1 MAIDWGKIKQQS
13 KDIEKDLSKF
23 DKRTSSGGVRATARP
38 SLPDYRPINHMDRK
52 AEREDRYASAT
63 IGFDTL
69 GAEKERAQKSAADTG
84 RELRL
89 SNARENL
96 ARRAG
101 FPVNGI
107 NIDQERERQSDL
119 SKELQGYRRDIERI
133 DYIQG
138 YQDVTREDNFVG
150 QFRASY
156 DVGQMG
162 QDEAMAWKDYLSNP
176 TPQNRLYAEA
186 VSKVREDY
194 MRRNQ
199 DALDDDAT
207 LPWITQDLA
216 QYLPQLKGQTIA
228 GAKGALG
235 GAAVGTVIPV
245 AGTAAGAKAGYVAG
259 RAAYGFDTMQ
269 GFAFKALLDAGLDE
283 QTAREAAMDEA
294 FISSLIEGGDAAID
308 LLTLGGGKVISALFK
323 KSAQTGAKITKP
335 IWKQILSGGAAVL
348 GNALGE
354 GVQEWVQEG
363 VSLANQKR
371 GGTGALDLIGATG
384 GQVYDALS
392 GRDPDALAQ
401 MNDAGAAG
409 FRIGLMVGGGS
420 RLTNAALESAITRAN
435 ERARNNFRV
444 NEFSPVEETSP
455 VRDPIPLPPAT
466 QSSAQ
471 QDAQPA
477 PGPVQPSPDPMKR
490 VYDLLGDSGKRSIVR
505 MYDGTSDMD
514 IYAHEYIKA
523 YQAGLTGGEKPVS
536 PNITEA
542 QSTAAYFSGQNDA
555 QTISQ
560 PPALPKPA
568 KKKAASQKV
577 ADIPQTKNSIPMPK
591 AETGKAFTATLYH
604 GSGADPSEIYVGTQY
619 PVAGKGR
626 YYAMS
631 EKQAKAYG
639 DTIDV
644 ESVTLKNPIVVR
656 DDTEWRALTDAA
668 GWQYPNMFGMKD
680 EEIISA
686 ADAMRKYVM
695 ESGHDG
701 LVIQY
706 DDYHQGDINALTRG
720 RVKTLDNVFGHD
732 QVIVYG
738 QEEVVGDPV
747 EPPLS
752 MLEPSPFEKSYKA
765 EKETLSETAQ
775 QQIADSVKK
784 YLEKGTKFSPAKL
797 FEIADKAYG
806 GTMAQGTYT
815 VKDAYDG
822 MELAVNQ
829 HLMTG
834 PARKANGG
842 AASAKAFLSQM
853 EDLLSALPTQTK
865 RTAEMESYQQ
875 FSTPPNIAYLAA
887 WTANVSPSDVVLEP
901 SAGIGGLALWPKAWG
916 ATVYANE
923 LSDRR
928 LQFLNQLG
936 LDGTFNLNA
945 EQIDNLLPDNIKPT
959 VVIMNP
965 PFSSTAGRTATNKT
979 ANAKR
984 HIEQALERLEPDG
997 RLVAILGR
1005 GMSDNAPAFRPWW
1018 NDIKKEYNVRANIQI
1033 DGSNYK
1039 KYGTTFDVQM
1049 VVIDKNGPTTGGT
1062 ITGVYKDLS
1071 EIPELMEGIRN
1082 DRQGTV
1088 RSGDAVAERAPGAV
1102 SVTTRGQDTG
1112 HSSGGTPNGLS
1123 SRKRSGGS
1131 GARAA
1136 DRGRTGKRGTVR
1148 PGPEGDQTP
1157 VRGDAG
1163 RKDGGR
1169 LDKEGGGPR
1178 MALSRGAGADLDG
1191 RTAPDIL
1198 TEENI
1203 DSTYSTYAPQKVH
1216 IKGAKPHPAKLVE
1229 SAAMAAVEPPD
1240 PTYTPALPERI
1251 AKEGILSDAQLE
1263 NVVYAGQAHAQTLP
1277 DGRRK
1282 GFFIGDGTG
1291 VGKGRQIAGI
1301 IMDNFIQGCRKAV
1314 WISEKASLLE
1324 DAKRDWKDL
1333 GGNPDD
1339 VIDMKNP
1346 KLLKTGIQAESG
1358 IVFAPYTTLRSQ
1370 KEARLKMLEDWLGK
1384 DFDGVIALDEA
1395 HNMGNSVVMKRGRGR
1410 TKPAA
1415 QAIAGIELQ
1424 KAFPNARV
1432 VYASATGATDI
1443 SQYGYLERLGLW
1455 GKGTAFNDL
1464 NDFIEKISNGGLA
1477 AMELV
1482 ARDMKSMGVYMARS
1496 ISYDDVKYDTIQHDL
1511 TPMQTEIYNTMSRAW
1526 QKVLQNVE
1534 EALKVTG
1541 ADRNGQARGAAYS
1554 AIFSG
1559 QQRFYNQI
1567 LTSMSM
1573 PSVIADMK
1581 KELAAGR
1588 SVVLQLTNTNE
1599 AQATRAIAK
1608 NEAEGGSLD
1617 DIDLTPSETL
1627 RDLLQKSFPVNL
1639 YEEYTD
1645 EDGRTKSRMV
1655 TDGEGNPVLDKKAV
1669 RMRDRL
1675 IAELGQMKVPDGPL
1689 EMLFD
1694 AFGPDQ
1700 VAEVTGRTQRVV
1712 EREGAD
1718 GVKRRVL
1725 EKRGPTAGLAD
1736 TKMFQDGKKRILVF
1750 SEAGGT
1756 GKSYHADLRAKN
1768 QQQRV
1773 HYLLQAGWNAS
1784 KAVQGFGRT
1793 HRSNQ
1798 ASAPIFRLVTTNV
1811 MGQKRFTSTIARRLD
1826 QLGAL
1831 TKGQRQ
1837 AGSGVF
1843 SERDNLE
1850 NPIAMDALS
1859 QYYKAVDKDV
1869 LKKLGLYDKL
1879 YDEYGRI
1886 NEGADDLR
1894 NVSKFLNRILSLEVD
1909 EQNEVFQGFYD
1920 TFERMLD
1927 AAIANGTVDMG
1938 LENYKADKIDVVDE
1952 NVIRTD
1958 KSGADTKYVQM
1969 VAYKRPDV
1977 VEYGQLEDLSPNF
1990 VKLVRLEDGSVRAVY
2005 EISSKTN
2012 EKGEVERR
2020 FKLLSPQL
2028 SKRST
2033 YVESTLTSKTTDV
2046 PKKQWKSA
2054 WEAELKKV
2062 PEFEESTLHILTG
2075 TLLPIW
2081 NRLPDSNTRV
2091 MRVVTADGR
2100 QYLGRV
2106 IPPTQIDGVLR
2117 GLGSNRTKKTY
2128 TAEQISE
2135 AVLSQGRQAILQD
2148 NRMKIVRRKVSGEW
2162 RMEVTGQNL
2171 WYLPRQISG
2180 IITERIN
2187 YEYRYFIPTG
2197 ASGKAVLQDLIGIN
2211 PVLEIRAGEPEVDQ
2225 MVGRTG
2231 RARGDG
2237 LQGKPGNDTMGEIE
2251 RSLKEDQKNGE
2262 AREETRE
2269 SFLRRAAGEGYAIFE
2284 GKTAAYGYRRPVQLG
2299 YEASSEQVRRELK
2312 RLGITGIIVDGSVIW
2327 NQNGLTKGR
2336 VIKEATTAHKEVVF
2350 INGITTL
2357 PPRNVAGHEAF
2368 HLWKNGAGKDAYIEA
2383 LEDNL
2388 LFASQAFLKYQEQI
2402 SKEYLGGEADLADDV
2417 QLEKLREE
2425 LFAYISGDI
2434 HEGTNDDLLRPMF
2447 RDYDAVKAAWESLV
2461 RENTS
2466 TKETEETEFFSRDAN
2481 VGSDQWT
2488 TTRVG
2493 DRNVTPKTL
2502 SEIFEDVRQKFG
2514 INITTGHVR
2523 GAGVKGT
2530 YNRRT
2535 EGVRTKIANDLPTL
2549 SHEIGH
2555 HLDNMY
2561 GLTDNLRGPALS
2573 ELVNNLGD
2581 DMRAAYSKKKWKTEG
2596 LAEFVRKF
2604 LQNRE
2609 VAAIDYPEFTKYFM
2623 ETLTGSDAALVYQL
2637 ADEINAYFAF
2647 GAQSAAGNIRFREEK
2662 GPDGRTLAEKIRE
2675 KGDAV
2680 YQAWVDAN
2688 HGIKRFDE
2696 AAGSEVYKLAANSA
2710 YSDAVAANIIVHDL
2724 RNQDGQ
2730 YVGPGLST
2738 VLSGINLKDKTEYR
2752 AFGEY
2757 LVVKHGP
2764 ERLREGMRVFA
2775 DDRQNSTNWMKA
2787 RQAELEEQYPQFAEA
2802 SDRLYEFQRSLLQTW
2817 GVETGLVSQD
2827 SAEQW
2832 GKRWKYYVPLNRAM
2846 GDKRANGARRGY
2858 ANQNST
2864 IKRAK
2869 GSGRDI
2875 VHPVDNVINNM
2886 VAMVNAGVRNNVM
2899 RKITDT
2905 AMRKGGLATFL
2916 EQVPTPI
2923 KQKKFNAADLKR
2935 GLSSAVEES
2944 SLSGADKD
2952 VMNEIISNIDDIL
2965 IQYGRGKAF
2974 GDVVTVMKGGKPE
2987 FWKINDTGLLQ
2998 SITSMNPT
3006 KMDGILDAYAVVSRF
3021 ITGNITGK
3029 NLLWSIF
3036 SNAPRDLMTFF
3047 TYSKDK
3053 NPLHVF
3059 GSMGAA
3065 YVNKLK
3071 GSGMDPL
3078 YAEYLAMGGGQ
3089 TSAYTADR
3097 NLAKKARKNM
3107 TGSRAEWLNPLEWIA
3122 FTSDMIEMGP
3132 RFATYKMM
3140 RQKGM
3145 NPQDAFYEAMDI
3157 TVNFRRGG
3165 RLSRELNKV
3174 VPFFNA
3180 SVQGLDKFSRWVR
3193 GTDAPRV
3200 ERGKVV
3206 RTRMIAYLLASAA
3219 LAALFYGI
3227 NNGDDDD
3234 EEDYQQLSNFTKNTY
3249 WLIPL
3254 GDGKYFAIP
3263 KPRELAVLASFFETC
3278 MEALAGENP
3287 HAFDEFFDYLADN
3300 AAPPVVSDLVKG
3312 DWQGA
3317 IGSLGI
3323 IGTGAYIMANRD
3335 FLGKPIESAGLSN
3348 LEPKDRYNE
3357 RTSQI
3362 AKAVGEALNV
3372 SPQKVDYFFNAVF
3385 GGFWKTQKALFPV
3398 GGESVDKTLG
3408 IQNTYIKDNQYST
3421 DLVNWLYDQAE
3432 LSEQKSNS
3440 DPNDMDK
3447 AIQKKMDSNMTSFY
3461 SRYYALSKN
3470 VPETTASRG
3479 TRQLVLD
3486 MIREYQKATEQG
3498 STTRAQEI
3506 VYDVCRESGS
3516 TKYLPSA
3523 VQQSIKD
3530 TNGVSH
3536 TLSDAQYVE
3545 YQTDY
3550 LRIYWGTVESA
3561 ASMSSSMEERKEA
3574 ILSAKSVAEDAA
3586 KSRVLK
3592 RIGVRA
3598 YDNSV
3603 LDTGTLDLG
3612 EIAYF
3617 NSVYINTGS
3626 DKDENGNS
3634 IPGSK
3639 QDKIIDFMEGMNL
3652 TDEEWNYLWH
3662 SVYTSDKNNP
3672 RK

>member
-1 MAIDWGKIKQQS
+1 
-13 KDIEKDLSKF
+13 
-23 DKRTSSGGVRATARP
+23 
-38 SLPDYRPINHMDRK
+38 
-52 AEREDRYASAT
+52 
-63 IGFDTL
+63 
-69 GAEKERAQKSAADTG
+69 
-84 RELRL
+84 
-89 SNARENL
+89 
-96 ARRAG
+96 
-101 FPVNGI
+101 
-107 NIDQERERQSDL
+107 
-119 SKELQGYRRDIERI
+119 
-133 DYIQG
+133 
-138 YQDVTREDNFVG
+138 
-150 QFRASY
+150 
-156 DVGQMG
+156 
-162 QDEAMAWKDYLSNP
+162 
-176 TPQNRLYAEA
+176 
-186 VSKVREDY
+186 
-194 MRRNQ
+194 
-199 DALDDDAT
+199 
-207 LPWITQDLA
+207 
-216 QYLPQLKGQTIA
+216 
-228 GAKGALG
+228 
-235 GAAVGTVIPV
+235 
-245 AGTAAGAKAGYVAG
+245 
-259 RAAYGFDTMQ
+259 
-269 GFAFKALLDAGLDE
+269 
-283 QTAREAAMDEA
+283 
-294 FISSLIEGGDAAID
+294 
-308 LLTLGGGKVISALFK
+308 
-323 KSAQTGAKITKP
+323 
-335 IWKQILSGGAAVL
+335 
-348 GNALGE
+348 
-354 GVQEWVQEG
+354 
-363 VSLANQKR
+363 
-371 GGTGALDLIGATG
+371 
-384 GQVYDALS
+384 
-392 GRDPDALAQ
+392 
-401 MNDAGAAG
+401 
-409 FRIGLMVGGGS
+409 
-420 RLTNAALESAITRAN
+420 
-435 ERARNNFRV
+435 
-444 NEFSPVEETSP
+444 
-455 VRDPIPLPPAT
+455 
-466 QSSAQ
+466 
-471 QDAQPA
+471 
-477 PGPVQPSPDPMKR
+477 
-490 VYDLLGDSGKRSIVR
+490 
-505 MYDGTSDMD
+505 
-514 IYAHEYIKA
+514 
-523 YQAGLTGGEKPVS
+523 
-536 PNITEA
+536 
-542 QSTAAYFSGQNDA
+542 
-555 QTISQ
+555 
-560 PPALPKPA
+560 
-568 KKKAASQKV
+568 
-577 ADIPQTKNSIPMPK
+577 
-591 AETGKAFTATLYH
+591 
-604 GSGADPSEIYVGTQY
+604 
-619 PVAGKGR
+619 
-626 YYAMS
+626 
-631 EKQAKAYG
+631 
-639 DTIDV
+639 
-644 ESVTLKNPIVVR
+644 
-656 DDTEWRALTDAA
+656 
-668 GWQYPNMFGMKD
+668 
-680 EEIISA
+680 
-686 ADAMRKYVM
+686 
-695 ESGHDG
+695 
-701 LVIQY
+701 
-706 DDYHQGDINALTRG
+706 
-720 RVKTLDNVFGHD
+720 
-732 QVIVYG
+732 
-738 QEEVVGDPV
+738 
-747 EPPLS
+747 
-752 MLEPSPFEKSYKA
+752 
-765 EKETLSETAQ
+765 
-775 QQIADSVKK
+775 
-784 YLEKGTKFSPAKL
+784 
-797 FEIADKAYG
+797 
-806 GTMAQGTYT
+806 
-815 VKDAYDG
+815 
-822 MELAVNQ
+822 
-829 HLMTG
+829 
-834 PARKANGG
+834 
-842 AASAKAFLSQM
+842 
-853 EDLLSALPTQTK
+853 
-865 RTAEMESYQQ
+865 
-875 FSTPPNIAYLAA
+875 
-887 WTANVSPSDVVLEP
+887 
-901 SAGIGGLALWPKAWG
+901 
-916 ATVYANE
+916 
-923 LSDRR
+923 
-928 LQFLNQLG
+928 
-936 LDGTFNLNA
+936 
-945 EQIDNLLPDNIKPT
+945 
-959 VVIMNP
+959 
-965 PFSSTAGRTATNKT
+965 
-979 ANAKR
+979 
-984 HIEQALERLEPDG
+984 
-997 RLVAILGR
+997 
-1005 GMSDNAPAFRPWW
+1005 
-1018 NDIKKEYNVRANIQI
+1018 
-1033 DGSNYK
+1033 
-1039 KYGTTFDVQM
+1039 
-1049 VVIDKNGPTTGGT
+1049 
-1062 ITGVYKDLS
+1062 
-1071 EIPELMEGIRN
+1071 
-1082 DRQGTV
+1082 
-1088 RSGDAVAERAPGAV
+1088 
-1102 SVTTRGQDTG
+1102 
-1112 HSSGGTPNGLS
+1112 
-1123 SRKRSGGS
+1123 
-1131 GARAA
+1131 
-1136 DRGRTGKRGTVR
+1136 
-1148 PGPEGDQTP
+1148 
-1157 VRGDAG
+1157 
-1163 RKDGGR
+1163 
-1169 LDKEGGGPR
+1169 
-1178 MALSRGAGADLDG
+1178 
-1191 RTAPDIL
+1191 
-1198 TEENI
+1198 
-1203 DSTYSTYAPQKVH
+1203 
-1216 IKGAKPHPAKLVE
+1216 
-1229 SAAMAAVEPPD
+1229 
-1240 PTYTPALPERI
+1240 
-1251 AKEGILSDAQLE
+1251 
-1263 NVVYAGQAHAQTLP
+1263 
-1277 DGRRK
+1277 
-1282 GFFIGDGTG
+1282 
-1291 VGKGRQIAGI
+1291 
-1301 IMDNFIQGCRKAV
+1301 
-1314 WISEKASLLE
+1314 
-1324 DAKRDWKDL
+1324 
-1333 GGNPDD
+1333 
-1339 VIDMKNP
+1339 
-1346 KLLKTGIQAESG
+1346 
-1358 IVFAPYTTLRSQ
+1358 
-1370 KEARLKMLEDWLGK
+1370 
-1384 DFDGVIALDEA
+1384 
-1395 HNMGNSVVMKRGRGR
+1395 
-1410 TKPAA
+1410 
-1415 QAIAGIELQ
+1415 
-1424 KAFPNARV
+1424 
-1432 VYASATGATDI
+1432 
-1443 SQYGYLERLGLW
+1443 
-1455 GKGTAFNDL
+1455 
-1464 NDFIEKISNGGLA
+1464 
-1477 AMELV
+1477 
-1482 ARDMKSMGVYMARS
+1482 
-1496 ISYDDVKYDTIQHDL
+1496 
-1511 TPMQTEIYNTMSRAW
+1511 
-1526 QKVLQNVE
+1526 
-1534 EALKVTG
+1534 
-1541 ADRNGQARGAAYS
+1541 
-1554 AIFSG
+1554 
-1559 QQRFYNQI
+1559 
-1567 LTSMSM
+1567 
-1573 PSVIADMK
+1573 
-1581 KELAAGR
+1581 
-1588 SVVLQLTNTNE
+1588 
-1599 AQATRAIAK
+1599 
-1608 NEAEGGSLD
+1608 
-1617 DIDLTPSETL
+1617 
-1627 RDLLQKSFPVNL
+1627 
-1639 YEEYTD
+1639 
-1645 EDGRTKSRMV
+1645 
-1655 TDGEGNPVLDKKAV
+1655 
-1669 RMRDRL
+1669 
-1675 IAELGQMKVPDGPL
+1675 
-1689 EMLFD
+1689 
-1694 AFGPDQ
+1694 
-1700 VAEVTGRTQRVV
+1700 
-1712 EREGAD
+1712 
-1718 GVKRRVL
+1718 
-1725 EKRGPTAGLAD
+1725 
-1736 TKMFQDGKKRILVF
+1736 
-1750 SEAGGT
+1750 
-1756 GKSYHADLRAKN
+1756 
-1768 QQQRV
+1768 
-1773 HYLLQAGWNAS
+1773 
-1784 KAVQGFGRT
+1784 
-1793 HRSNQ
+1793 
-1798 ASAPIFRLVTTNV
+1798 
-1811 MGQKRFTSTIARRLD
+1811 
-1826 QLGAL
+1826 
-1831 TKGQRQ
+1831 
-1837 AGSGVF
+1837 
-1843 SERDNLE
+1843 
-1850 NPIAMDALS
+1850 MDALS
-1859 QYYKAVDKDV
+1859 QYYKAVDKNV

-1977 VEYGQLEDLSPNF
+1977 VEYGQMEDLSPNF

-2020 FKLLSPQL
+2020 FKLQSPQL

-2062 PEFEESTLHILTG
+2062 PEFEESTLHMLTG

-2117 GLGSNRTKKTY
+2117 GLGANRTKKTY

-2225 MVGRTG
+2225 MVSRTG

-2237 LQGKPGNDTMGEIE
+2237 LQGKRGNDTI
-2251 RSLKEDQKNGE
+2251 GE
-2262 AREETRE
+2262 AENSLEELTRDE
-2269 SFLRRAAGEGYAIFE
+2269 
-2284 GKTAAYGYRRPVQLG
+2284 TAALLSYK
-2299 YEASSEQVRRELK
+2299 SSESYKINAKLRDGIPLTEREQK
-2312 RLGITGIIVDGSVIW
+2312 MV
-2327 NQNGLTKGR
+2327 
-2336 VIKEATTAHKEVVF
+2336 
-2350 INGITTL
+2350 
-2357 PPRNVAGHEAF
+2357 
-2368 HLWKNGAGKDAYIEA
+2368 
-2383 LEDNL
+2383 
-2388 LFASQAFLKYQEQI
+2388 
-2402 SKEYLGGEADLADDV
+2402 ADLDSA
-2417 QLEKLREE
+2417 LEKLPKVKGTVYRTLNFDDVFNPQEEYEEFIAQHAEGMFARYKAYTSASTRTDGYPLSDGAKYGVILEIESRNARDLSGFGNNFESEALFMRRSVFDISRVTTDESGYTRIYMEEVEINGGDKHQGHDTQKRGVAMRDLQETHPAHADLQGVPGADTRGDHGRGENLRGPREE
-2425 LFAYISGDI
+2425 VEFSFSGAD
-2434 HEGTNDDLLRPMF
+2434 R
-2447 RDYDAVKAAWESLV
+2447 
-2461 RENTS
+2461 
-2466 TKETEETEFFSRDAN
+2466 
-2481 VGSDQWT
+2481 WT

-2662 GPDGRTLAEKIRE
+2662 RPDGRTLAEKIRE
-2675 KGDAV
+2675 KGDAF

-2916 EQVPTPI
+2916 EQVPTPM

-3432 LSEQKSNS
+3432 LSAQKSNS
-3440 DPNDMDK
+3440 DPDDMDK

-3479 TRQLVLD
+3479 TRQMVLD

-3550 LRIYWGTVESA
+3550 LRIYWETVESA

-3586 KSRVLK
+3586 KSRALK

-3617 NSVYINTGS
+3617 NSVYNNTGS

-3652 TDEEWNYLWH
+3652 TDEEWNYLWN
-3662 SVYTSDKNNP
+3662 SVGYSSKNNP

>member
-1 MAIDWGKIKQQS
+1 MANDFSSRFLKLREKRLDRQKTGGTRSSGVSASSVTPLRSPADLMSKGIRPASFGLSDRTVPEEKEDKYTGSPIEFSSLDELTAEQKRLKQRISALRSANQGGAMTFSHANDSNAAKIQEATQQLNDINKQIRILTEQS
-13 KDIEKDLSKF
+13 K
-23 DKRTSSGGVRATARP
+23 TAT
-38 SLPDYRPINHMDRK
+38 
-52 AEREDRYASAT
+52 
-63 IGFDTL
+63 
-69 GAEKERAQKSAADTG
+69 
-84 RELRL
+84 RELRRYNQQNTNYFDVPLDRQENNTPFDIDPASIWSAQEDARKESALRKAAWQEEDRKPVLFFGSIGQTANAAPGVLTETAKEAISLQASEEYQAAL
-89 SNARENL
+89 SRLREAERVMQEAAEAATETARSRFPDATNLDFFANGDPAYEAAKRKVEEAQASVDTIAAKSVVDRNSPAMKAYAEARDTGARFLEGMSPGEQFLGQTALSIGQNLAYLPTALINPSAPLVLMGVSAAADKSYELNAQGVPATESLIRGAVSGGIEAATEKIPLENVLSAMKGGTGRTFIENMLRQAGLEATEEGISYAANYVADKAANDPSATFSVQELVQSAAAGGLSGLFFGLGGSFIGSGADVVNARN
-96 ARRAG
+96 AVG
-101 FPVNGI
+101 TNQDIVNRVNQRLSQPG
-107 NIDQERERQSDL
+107 QVMVDL
-119 SKELQGYRRDIERI
+119 MNA
-133 DYIQG
+133 
-138 YQDVTREDNFVG
+138 DVTRPTIDTAADGAKNTASTGETVNENGLTALTDLERVNLSSGKRNKIVSTFQDAVSFVRNALANRQNTDRAYLGKIPDFVSRKILEDTGLNVKGFGVMMNGDDVRHIMKNHGDTATEQSRG
-150 QFRASY
+150 QIAITPDDIARIPEILSSPDLIYASEVSDGKGRAALIFEKQIGDYYITIQGISDGKRLLQTDTLY
-156 DVGQMG
+156 KRRTRTTRDTMPGAQESPVPVINAQGEPPQSSSINNILPGGQNVNI
-162 QDEAMAWKDYLSNP
+162 QDAADFALGTDDP
-176 TPQNRLYAEA
+176 VNRLY
-186 VSKVREDY
+186 
-194 MRRNQ
+194 
-199 DALDDDAT
+199 
-207 LPWITQDLA
+207 
-216 QYLPQLKGQTIA
+216 
-228 GAKGALG
+228 
-235 GAAVGTVIPV
+235 
-245 AGTAAGAKAGYVAG
+245 
-259 RAAYGFDTMQ
+259 
-269 GFAFKALLDAGLDE
+269 GL
-283 QTAREAAMDEA
+283 
-294 FISSLIEGGDAAID
+294 
-308 LLTLGGGKVISALFK
+308 
-323 KSAQTGAKITKP
+323 
-335 IWKQILSGGAAVL
+335 
-348 GNALGE
+348 LGE
-354 GVQEWVQEG
+354 
-363 VSLANQKR
+363 
-371 GGTGALDLIGATG
+371 
-384 GQVYDALS
+384 
-392 GRDPDALAQ
+392 
-401 MNDAGAAG
+401 
-409 FRIGLMVGGGS
+409 
-420 RLTNAALESAITRAN
+420 
-435 ERARNNFRV
+435 
-444 NEFSPVEETSP
+444 
-455 VRDPIPLPPAT
+455 
-466 QSSAQ
+466 
-471 QDAQPA
+471 
-477 PGPVQPSPDPMKR
+477 
-490 VYDLLGDSGKRSIVR
+490 SGKRSIAH
-505 MYDGTSDMD
+505 MYDGMVDMD
-514 IYAHEYIKA
+514 LYVQNFVDA
-523 YQAGLTGGEKPVS
+523 YLAGLAGREKPAS
-536 PNITEA
+536 PNLTQA
-542 QSTAAYFSGQNDA
+542 QSAAAYFSGQNDA
-555 QTISQ
+555 
-560 PPALPKPA
+560 
-568 KKKAASQKV
+568 
-577 ADIPQTKNSIPMPK
+577 
-591 AETGKAFTATLYH
+591 
-604 GSGADPSEIYVGTQY
+604 
-619 PVAGKGR
+619 
-626 YYAMS
+626 
-631 EKQAKAYG
+631 
-639 DTIDV
+639 
-644 ESVTLKNPIVVR
+644 
-656 DDTEWRALTDAA
+656 
-668 GWQYPNMFGMKD
+668 
-680 EEIISA
+680 
-686 ADAMRKYVM
+686 
-695 ESGHDG
+695 
-701 LVIQY
+701 
-706 DDYHQGDINALTRG
+706 
-720 RVKTLDNVFGHD
+720 
-732 QVIVYG
+732 
-738 QEEVVGDPV
+738 EV
-747 EPPLS
+747 S
-752 MLEPSPFEKSYKA
+752 
-765 EKETLSETAQ
+765 
-775 QQIADSVKK
+775 
-784 YLEKGTKFSPAKL
+784 
-797 FEIADKAYG
+797 
-806 GTMAQGTYT
+806 
-815 VKDAYDG
+815 
-822 MELAVNQ
+822 
-829 HLMTG
+829 
-834 PARKANGG
+834 
-842 AASAKAFLSQM
+842 
-853 EDLLSALPTQTK
+853 
-865 RTAEMESYQQ
+865 
-875 FSTPPNIAYLAA
+875 
-887 WTANVSPSDVVLEP
+887 
-901 SAGIGGLALWPKAWG
+901 
-916 ATVYANE
+916 
-923 LSDRR
+923 
-928 LQFLNQLG
+928 
-936 LDGTFNLNA
+936 
-945 EQIDNLLPDNIKPT
+945 
-959 VVIMNP
+959 
-965 PFSSTAGRTATNKT
+965 
-979 ANAKR
+979 
-984 HIEQALERLEPDG
+984 
-997 RLVAILGR
+997 
-1005 GMSDNAPAFRPWW
+1005 
-1018 NDIKKEYNVRANIQI
+1018 
-1033 DGSNYK
+1033 
-1039 KYGTTFDVQM
+1039 
-1049 VVIDKNGPTTGGT
+1049 
-1062 ITGVYKDLS
+1062 
-1071 EIPELMEGIRN
+1071 
-1082 DRQGTV
+1082 
-1088 RSGDAVAERAPGAV
+1088 
-1102 SVTTRGQDTG
+1102 
-1112 HSSGGTPNGLS
+1112 
-1123 SRKRSGGS
+1123 
-1131 GARAA
+1131 
-1136 DRGRTGKRGTVR
+1136 
-1148 PGPEGDQTP
+1148 
-1157 VRGDAG
+1157 
-1163 RKDGGR
+1163 
-1169 LDKEGGGPR
+1169 
-1178 MALSRGAGADLDG
+1178 
-1191 RTAPDIL
+1191 L
-1198 TEENI
+1198 TEE
-1203 DSTYSTYAPQKVH
+1203 
-1216 IKGAKPHPAKLVE
+1216 
-1229 SAAMAAVEPPD
+1229 
-1240 PTYTPALPERI
+1240 
-1251 AKEGILSDAQLE
+1251 
-1263 NVVYAGQAHAQTLP
+1263 
-1277 DGRRK
+1277 
-1282 GFFIGDGTG
+1282 
-1291 VGKGRQIAGI
+1291 
-1301 IMDNFIQGCRKAV
+1301 
-1314 WISEKASLLE
+1314 
-1324 DAKRDWKDL
+1324 
-1333 GGNPDD
+1333 
-1339 VIDMKNP
+1339 
-1346 KLLKTGIQAESG
+1346 
-1358 IVFAPYTTLRSQ
+1358 
-1370 KEARLKMLEDWLGK
+1370 
-1384 DFDGVIALDEA
+1384 
-1395 HNMGNSVVMKRGRGR
+1395 
-1410 TKPAA
+1410 
-1415 QAIAGIELQ
+1415 Q
-1424 KAFPNARV
+1424 KAH
-1432 VYASATGATDI
+1432 
-1443 SQYGYLERLGLW
+1443 QY
-1455 GKGTAFNDL
+1455 
-1464 NDFIEKISNGGLA
+1464 
-1477 AMELV
+1477 
-1482 ARDMKSMGVYMARS
+1482 ARS
-1496 ISYDDVKYDTIQHDL
+1496 L
-1511 TPMQTEIYNTMSRAW
+1511 
-1526 QKVLQNVE
+1526 
-1534 EALKVTG
+1534 
-1541 ADRNGQARGAAYS
+1541 
-1554 AIFSG
+1554 
-1559 QQRFYNQI
+1559 
-1567 LTSMSM
+1567 
-1573 PSVIADMK
+1573 
-1581 KELAAGR
+1581 
-1588 SVVLQLTNTNE
+1588 
-1599 AQATRAIAK
+1599 
-1608 NEAEGGSLD
+1608 GS
-1617 DIDLTPSETL
+1617 
-1627 RDLLQKSFPVNL
+1627 
-1639 YEEYTD
+1639 
-1645 EDGRTKSRMV
+1645 
-1655 TDGEGNPVLDKKAV
+1655 
-1669 RMRDRL
+1669 
-1675 IAELGQMKVPDGPL
+1675 
-1689 EMLFD
+1689 
-1694 AFGPDQ
+1694 
-1700 VAEVTGRTQRVV
+1700 
-1712 EREGAD
+1712 
-1718 GVKRRVL
+1718 
-1725 EKRGPTAGLAD
+1725 
-1736 TKMFQDGKKRILVF
+1736 
-1750 SEAGGT
+1750 
-1756 GKSYHADLRAKN
+1756 
-1768 QQQRV
+1768 
-1773 HYLLQAGWNAS
+1773 
-1784 KAVQGFGRT
+1784 
-1793 HRSNQ
+1793 
-1798 ASAPIFRLVTTNV
+1798 
-1811 MGQKRFTSTIARRLD
+1811 
-1826 QLGAL
+1826 
-1831 TKGQRQ
+1831 
-1837 AGSGVF
+1837 
-1843 SERDNLE
+1843 
-1850 NPIAMDALS
+1850 
-1859 QYYKAVDKDV
+1859 
-1869 LKKLGLYDKL
+1869 
-1879 YDEYGRI
+1879 
-1886 NEGADDLR
+1886 
-1894 NVSKFLNRILSLEVD
+1894 
-1909 EQNEVFQGFYD
+1909 
-1920 TFERMLD
+1920 
-1927 AAIANGTVDMG
+1927 
-1938 LENYKADKIDVVDE
+1938 
-1952 NVIRTD
+1952 
-1958 KSGADTKYVQM
+1958 
-1969 VAYKRPDV
+1969 
-1977 VEYGQLEDLSPNF
+1977 
-1990 VKLVRLEDGSVRAVY
+1990 
-2005 EISSKTN
+2005 
-2012 EKGEVERR
+2012 
-2020 FKLLSPQL
+2020 
-2028 SKRST
+2028 
-2033 YVESTLTSKTTDV
+2033 
-2046 PKKQWKSA
+2046 
-2054 WEAELKKV
+2054 
-2062 PEFEESTLHILTG
+2062 
-2075 TLLPIW
+2075 
-2081 NRLPDSNTRV
+2081 DS
-2091 MRVVTADGR
+2091 
-2100 QYLGRV
+2100 
-2106 IPPTQIDGVLR
+2106 

-2148 NRMKIVRRKVSGEW
+2148 NRMKIVRRKVSSEW

-2171 WYLPRQISG
+2171 WYLPRQIRG

-2187 YEYRYFIPTG
+2187 YDYRYFIPTG

-2237 LQGKPGNDTMGEIE
+2237 LHGKPGNDTMGEIE

-2312 RLGITGIIVDGSVIW
+2312 RFGITGIIVDGSVIW
-2327 NQNGLTKGR
+2327 NQNGLTRGR

-2561 GLTDNLRGPALS
+2561 GLTDNLRGQALS

-2675 KGDAV
+2675 KGEAF

-2688 HGIKRFDE
+2688 HGIKRFDD

-2802 SDRLYEFQRSLLQTW
+2802 SGRLYEFQRSLLQTW

-2846 GDKRANGARRGY
+2846 GDKRTNGARRGY

-2916 EQVPTPI
+2916 EQVPTPM

-2935 GLSSAVEES
+2935 GLSYAVEES

-2998 SITSMNPT
+2998 SITSMSPT

-3097 NLAKKARKNM
+3097 NLAKKARNNM

-3145 NPQDAFYEAMDI
+3145 NPPDAFYEAMDI

-3432 LSEQKSNS
+3432 LSAQKSNS
-3440 DPNDMDK
+3440 DPDDMDK

-3550 LRIYWGTVESA
+3550 LRIYWETVESA

-3586 KSRVLK
+3586 KSRALK

-3617 NSVYINTGS
+3617 NSVYNNTGS